1 MKEIVLAAD
10 TGRNSGT
17 RPSKRLRTTGSIPG
31 VLYGLSHDSIPLSV
45 KWPELR
51 LALTTDAGVNA
62 VIQLEV
68 DGQRHM
74 SIVKDIQRHPV
85 KRNVIHIDFLR
96 IDPNQKVTVDVPVVM
111 IGEALEVIQANG
123 MVDQNLFSL
132 TVDAPPMS
140 IPNELEVDISN
151 LTVGDS
157 VRVEDIGLPE
167 GVTTETDPEETVA
180 VGMITR
186 STLEAIAA
194 EETAAA
200 EAEEGV
206 EGQETGEDVT
216 EASSDSQ
223 DTAEDSE
230 E

>member
-1 MKEIVLAAD
+1 MEEIVLAAD

-17 RPSKRLRTTGSIPG
+17 RSSKRLRTTGSIPG
-31 VLYGLSHDSIPLSV
+31 VLYGLSDDSIPLSV

-68 DGQRHM
+68 DGKRHM
-74 SIVKDIQRHPV
+74 SIVKDLQRHPV
-85 KRNVIHIDFLR
+85 KRDVIHVDFLR
-96 IDPNQKVTVDVPVVM
+96 IDPNQKVTVDVPVIM
-111 IGEALEVIQANG
+111 IGDALEVTQANG

-140 IPNELEVDISN
+140 IPNEFEIDITN
-151 LTVGDS
+151 LTVGDAS
-157 VRVEDIGLPE
+157 RVADIGLPE
-167 GVTTETDPEETVA
+167 GVTTDTDPEETVA

-186 STLEAIAA
+186 STLEAMAA
-194 EETAAA
+194 EEAAAA
-200 EAEEGV
+200 EGEEGE
-206 EGQETGEDVT
+206 EGQEGGA
-216 EASSDSQ
+216 EASSEDQGDS
-223 DTAEDSE
+223 EDSE

>member
-1 MKEIVLAAD
+1 MEEIVLAAD

-17 RPSKRLRTTGSIPG
+17 RSSKRLRTTGSIPG
-31 VLYGLSHDSIPLSV
+31 VLYGLSDDSIPLSV

-68 DGQRHM
+68 DGKRHM

-85 KRNVIHIDFLR
+85 KRDVIHVDFLR
-96 IDPNQKVTVDVPVVM
+96 IDPNQKVTVDVPVIM
-111 IGEALEVIQANG
+111 IGDALEVTQANG

-140 IPNELEVDISN
+140 IPNEFEIDISN
-151 LTVGDS
+151 LTVGDAI
-157 VRVEDIGLPE
+157 RVADIGLPE
-167 GVTTETDPEETVA
+167 GVTTEADPEETVA

-186 STLEAIAA
+186 STLEAMAA
-194 EETAAA
+194 EEAAAA
-200 EAEEGV
+200 EGEEGE
-206 EGQETGEDVT
+206 EGQEGGA
-216 EASSDSQ
+216 EASSEDQGDS
-223 DTAEDSE
+223 EDSE

>member
-1 MKEIVLAAD
+1 MEEIVLAAD

-17 RPSKRLRTTGSIPG
+17 RSSKRLRTTGSIPG
-31 VLYGLSHDSIPLSV
+31 VLYGLSDDSIPLSV

-68 DGQRHM
+68 DGERHM

-85 KRNVIHIDFLR
+85 KRNVMHVDFLR
-96 IDPNQKVTVDVPVVM
+96 IDPNQKVTVDVPVIM
-111 IGEALEVIQANG
+111 IGDALEVTQANG

-151 LTVGDS
+151 LTVGDAI
-157 VRVEDIGLPE
+157 RVVDIGLPE
-167 GVTTETDPEETVA
+167 GVTTEADPEETVA

-186 STLEAIAA
+186 STLEAMAA
-194 EETAAA
+194 EEAAAA
-200 EAEEGV
+200 EGEEGG
-206 EGQETGEDVT
+206 EGQEDGAETSSEDQG
-216 EASSDSQ
+216 DS
-223 DTAEDSE
+223 EDSE

>member
-1 MKEIVLAAD
+1 MEEIVLAAD

-17 RPSKRLRTTGSIPG
+17 RSSKRLRTTGSIPG
-31 VLYGLSHDSIPLSV
+31 VLYGLSDDSIPLSV

-68 DGQRHM
+68 DGKRHL
-74 SIVKDIQRHPV
+74 SIVKDLQRHPV
-85 KRNVIHIDFLR
+85 KRDVIHVDFLR
-96 IDPNQKVTVDVPVVM
+96 IDPNQKVTVDVPVIM
-111 IGEALEVIQANG
+111 IGDALEVTQANG

-140 IPNELEVDISN
+140 IPNEFEIDISN
-151 LTVGDS
+151 LTVGDAI
-157 VRVEDIGLPE
+157 RVADIGLPE
-167 GVTTETDPEETVA
+167 GVTTEADPEETVA

-186 STLEAIAA
+186 STLEAMAA
-194 EETAAA
+194 EEAAAA
-200 EAEEGV
+200 EGEEGE
-206 EGQETGEDVT
+206 EGQEGGA
-216 EASSDSQ
+216 EASSEDQGDS
-223 DTAEDSE
+223 EDSE

>member
-1 MKEIVLAAD
+1 MLAAD

-17 RPSKRLRTTGSIPG
+17 RSSKRLRTTGSIPG
-31 VLYGLSHDSIPLSV
+31 VLYGLSDDSIPLSV

-68 DGQRHM
+68 DGKRHM

-85 KRNVIHIDFLR
+85 KRNVMHVDFLR
-96 IDPNQKVTVDVPVVM
+96 IDPNQKVTVDVPVIM
-111 IGEALEVIQANG
+111 IGDALEVTQANG

-140 IPNELEVDISN
+140 IPNEFEIDISN
-151 LTVGDS
+151 LTVGDAI
-157 VRVEDIGLPE
+157 RVADIGLPE
-167 GVTTETDPEETVA
+167 GVTTEADPEETVA

-186 STLEAIAA
+186 STLEAMAA
-194 EETAAA
+194 EEAAAA
-200 EAEEGV
+200 EGEEGE
-206 EGQETGEDVT
+206 EGQEGGA
-216 EASSDSQ
+216 EASSEDQGDS
-223 DTAEDSE
+223 EDSE

>member
-1 MKEIVLAAD
+1 MEEIVLAAD

-17 RPSKRLRTTGSIPG
+17 RSSKRLRTTGSIPG
-31 VLYGLSHDSIPLSV
+31 VLYGLSDDSIPLSV

-68 DGQRHM
+68 DGERHM

-85 KRNVIHIDFLR
+85 KRNVMHVDFLR
-96 IDPNQKVTVDVPVVM
+96 IDPNQKVTVDVPVIM
-111 IGEALEVIQANG
+111 IGDALEVTQANG

-140 IPNELEVDISN
+140 IPNEFEIDISN
-151 LTVGDS
+151 LTVGDAI
-157 VRVEDIGLPE
+157 RVADIGLPE
-167 GVTTETDPEETVA
+167 GVTTEADPEETVA

-186 STLEAIAA
+186 STLEAMAA
-194 EETAAA
+194 EEAAAA
-200 EAEEGV
+200 EGEEGG
-206 EGQETGEDVT
+206 EGQEDGA
-216 EASSDSQ
+216 EASSEDQGDS
-223 DTAEDSE
+223 EDSE

>member
-1 MKEIVLAAD
+1 MEEIVLAAD

-17 RPSKRLRTTGSIPG
+17 RSSKRLRTTGSIPG
-31 VLYGLSHDSIPLSV
+31 VLYGLSDDSIPLSV

-68 DGQRHM
+68 DGKRHL
-74 SIVKDIQRHPV
+74 SIVKDLQRHPV
-85 KRNVIHIDFLR
+85 NRDVIHVDFLR
-96 IDPNQKVTVDVPVVM
+96 IDPSQKVTVDVPVIM
-111 IGEALEVIQANG
+111 IGDALEVTQANG

-140 IPNELEVDISN
+140 IPNEFEIDISN
-151 LTVGDS
+151 LTVGDAI
-157 VRVEDIGLPE
+157 RVADIGLPE
-167 GVTTETDPEETVA
+167 GVTTEADPEETVA

-186 STLEAIAA
+186 STLEAMAA
-194 EETAAA
+194 EEAAAA
-200 EAEEGV
+200 EGEEGE
-206 EGQETGEDVT
+206 EGQEGGA
-216 EASSDSQ
+216 EASSEDQGDS
-223 DTAEDSE
+223 EDSE

>member
-1 MKEIVLAAD
+1 MEEIVLAAD

-17 RPSKRLRTTGSIPG
+17 RSSKRLRTTGSIPG
-31 VLYGLSHDSIPLSV
+31 VLYGLSDDSIPLSV

-68 DGQRHM
+68 DGERHM
-74 SIVKDIQRHPV
+74 SIVKDLQRHPV
-85 KRNVIHIDFLR
+85 KRDVIHVDFLR
-96 IDPNQKVTVDVPVVM
+96 IDPNQKVTVDVPVIM
-111 IGEALEVIQANG
+111 IGDALEVTQANG

-140 IPNELEVDISN
+140 IPNEFEIDISN
-151 LTVGDS
+151 LTVGDAI
-157 VRVEDIGLPE
+157 RVADIGLPE
-167 GVTTETDPEETVA
+167 GVTTEADPEETVA

-186 STLEAIAA
+186 STLEAMAA
-194 EETAAA
+194 EEAAAA
-200 EAEEGV
+200 EGEEGE
-206 EGQETGEDVT
+206 EGQEGGA
-216 EASSDSQ
+216 EASSEDQGDS
-223 DTAEDSE
+223 EDSE

>member
-1 MKEIVLAAD
+1 MEEIVLAAD
-10 TGRNSGT
+10 TGRNPGT
-17 RPSKRLRTTGSIPG
+17 RISKRLRTTGSIPG
-31 VLYGLSHDSIPLSV
+31 VLYGLSEDSIPLSV

-68 DGQRHM
+68 DGKRHM

-85 KRNVIHIDFLR
+85 RRDVIHVDFLR
-96 IDPNQKVTVDVPVVM
+96 IDPSQKVTVDVPVIM
-111 IGEALEVIQANG
+111 IGDALEVTQANG

-140 IPNELEVDISN
+140 IPNELEVDISS
-151 LTVGDS
+151 LTVGDAI
-157 VRVEDIGLPE
+157 RVGDIGLPE
-167 GVTTETDPEETVA
+167 GVTTEADPEETVA

-194 EETAAA
+194 EEAAA
-200 EAEEGV
+200 TEGEEDG
-206 EGQETGEDVT
+206 EGQEDGA
-216 EASSDSQ
+216 EASSEDQGDS
-223 DTAEDSE
+223 EDSE

>member
-1 MKEIVLAAD
+1 MEEIVLAAD

-17 RPSKRLRTTGSIPG
+17 RTSKRLRTTGSIPG
-31 VLYGLSHDSIPLSV
+31 VLYGLSDDSIPLSV

-68 DGQRHM
+68 DGKRHM

-85 KRNVIHIDFLR
+85 RRDVIHVDFLR
-96 IDPNQKVTVDVPVVM
+96 IDPNQKVTVDVPVIM
-111 IGEALEVIQANG
+111 IGDALEVTQANG

-140 IPNELEVDISN
+140 IPNEFEVDISS
-151 LTVGDS
+151 LTVGDAI
-157 VRVEDIGLPE
+157 RVSDIGLPE
-167 GVTTETDPEETVA
+167 GVTTEADPEETVA

-186 STLEAIAA
+186 STLEAMAA
-194 EETAAA
+194 EEAAA
-200 EAEEGV
+200 AADEEGA
-206 EGQETGEDVT
+206 EGQEGGA
-216 EASSDSQ
+216 EASSEDQGDSE
-223 DTAEDSE
+223 DSEDSE

>member
-1 MKEIVLAAD
+1 MLAAD

-17 RPSKRLRTTGSIPG
+17 RSSKRLRTTGSIPG
-31 VLYGLSHDSIPLSV
+31 VLYGLSDDSIPLSV

-68 DGQRHM
+68 DGERHM

-85 KRNVIHIDFLR
+85 KRNVMHVDFLR
-96 IDPNQKVTVDVPVVM
+96 IDPNQKVTVDVPVIM
-111 IGEALEVIQANG
+111 IGDALEVTQANG

-140 IPNELEVDISN
+140 IPNEFEVDISH
-151 LTVGDS
+151 LTVGDAI
-157 VRVEDIGLPE
+157 RVGDIGLPE
-167 GVTTETDPEETVA
+167 GVTTEADPEETVA

-186 STLEAIAA
+186 STLEAMAA
-194 EETAAA
+194 EEAAAA
-200 EAEEGV
+200 EGEEGG
-206 EGQETGEDVT
+206 EGQEDGA
-216 EASSDSQ
+216 EASSEDQGDS
-223 DTAEDSE
+223 EDSE

>member
-1 MKEIVLAAD
+1 MLAAD

-17 RPSKRLRTTGSIPG
+17 RTSKRLRTTGSIPG
-31 VLYGLSHDSIPLSV
+31 VLYGLSDDSIPLSV

-68 DGQRHM
+68 DGKRHM

-85 KRNVIHIDFLR
+85 RRDVIHVDFLR
-96 IDPNQKVTVDVPVVM
+96 IDPNQKVTVDVPVIM
-111 IGEALEVIQANG
+111 IGDALEVTQANG

-140 IPNELEVDISN
+140 IPNEFEVDISS
-151 LTVGDS
+151 LTVGDAI
-157 VRVEDIGLPE
+157 RVSDIGLPE
-167 GVTTETDPEETVA
+167 GVTTEADPEETVA

-186 STLEAIAA
+186 STLEAMAA
-194 EETAAA
+194 EEAAA
-200 EAEEGV
+200 AADEEGV
-206 EGQETGEDVT
+206 EGQEGGA
-216 EASSDSQ
+216 EASSEDQGDSE
-223 DTAEDSE
+223 DSEDSE

>member
-1 MKEIVLAAD
+1 MEEIVLAAD

-17 RPSKRLRTTGSIPG
+17 RTSKRLRTTGSIPG
-31 VLYGLSHDSIPLSV
+31 VLYGLSDDSIPLSV

-68 DGQRHM
+68 DGKRHM

-85 KRNVIHIDFLR
+85 RRDVIHVDFLR
-96 IDPNQKVTVDVPVVM
+96 IDPNQKVTVDVPVIM
-111 IGEALEVIQANG
+111 IGDALEVTQANG

-140 IPNELEVDISN
+140 IPNEFEVDISS
-151 LTVGDS
+151 LTVGDAI
-157 VRVEDIGLPE
+157 RVSDIGLPE
-167 GVTTETDPEETVA
+167 GVTTEADPEETVA

-186 STLEAIAA
+186 STLEAMAA
-194 EETAAA
+194 EEAAA
-200 EAEEGV
+200 AADEEGA
-206 EGQETGEDVT
+206 EGQEGGA
-216 EASSDSQ
+216 EASSEDQGDS
-223 DTAEDSE
+223 EDSE

>member
-1 MKEIVLAAD
+1 VLAAD

-17 RPSKRLRTTGSIPG
+17 RTSKRLRTTGSIPG
-31 VLYGLSHDSIPLSV
+31 VLYGLSDDSIPLSV

-68 DGQRHM
+68 DGKRHM

-85 KRNVIHIDFLR
+85 RRDVIHVDFLR
-96 IDPNQKVTVDVPVVM
+96 IDPNQKVTVDVPVIM
-111 IGEALEVIQANG
+111 IGDALEVTQANG

-140 IPNELEVDISN
+140 IPNEFEVDISS
-151 LTVGDS
+151 LTVGDAI
-157 VRVEDIGLPE
+157 RVSDIGLPE
-167 GVTTETDPEETVA
+167 GVTTEADPEETVA

-186 STLEAIAA
+186 STLEAMAA
-194 EETAAA
+194 EEAAA
-200 EAEEGV
+200 AADEEGA
-206 EGQETGEDVT
+206 EGQEGGA
-216 EASSDSQ
+216 EASSEDQGDSE
-223 DTAEDSE
+223 DSEDSE

>member
-1 MKEIVLAAD
+1 MEEIVLAAD

-17 RPSKRLRTTGSIPG
+17 RSSKRLRTTGNIPG
-31 VLYGLSHDSIPLSV
+31 VLYGLRDDSIPLSV

-68 DGQRHM
+68 DGERHM
-74 SIVKDIQRHPV
+74 SIVKDLQRHPV
-85 KRNVIHIDFLR
+85 KRDVIHVDFLR
-96 IDPNQKVTVDVPVVM
+96 IDPNQKVTVDVPVIM
-111 IGEALEVIQANG
+111 IGDALEVTQANG

-140 IPNELEVDISN
+140 IPNEFEIDISN
-151 LTVGDS
+151 LTVGDAI
-157 VRVEDIGLPE
+157 RVADIGLPE
-167 GVTTETDPEETVA
+167 GVTTEADPEETVA

-186 STLEAIAA
+186 STLEAMAA
-194 EETAAA
+194 EEAAAA
-200 EAEEGV
+200 EGEEGE
-206 EGQETGEDVT
+206 EGQEGGA
-216 EASSDSQ
+216 EASSEDQGDS
-223 DTAEDSE
+223 EDSE

>member
-1 MKEIVLAAD
+1 MEEIVLAAD

-17 RPSKRLRTTGSIPG
+17 RSSKRLRTTGSIPG
-31 VLYGLSHDSIPLSV
+31 VLYGLSDDSIPLSV

-68 DGQRHM
+68 DGKRHM
-74 SIVKDIQRHPV
+74 SIVKDLQRHPV
-85 KRNVIHIDFLR
+85 KRDVIHVDFLR
-96 IDPNQKVTVDVPVVM
+96 IDPNQKVTVDVPVIM
-111 IGEALEVIQANG
+111 IGDALEVTQANG

-140 IPNELEVDISN
+140 IPNEFEVDISH
-151 LTVGDS
+151 LTVGDAI
-157 VRVEDIGLPE
+157 RVGDIGLPE
-167 GVTTETDPEETVA
+167 GVTTEADLEETVA

-186 STLEAIAA
+186 STLEAMAA
-194 EETAAA
+194 EEAA
-200 EAEEGV
+200 EAEGEEDG
-206 EGQETGEDVT
+206 EGQEDGA
-216 EASSDSQ
+216 EASSEDQGDS
-223 DTAEDSE
+223 EDSE

>member
-1 MKEIVLAAD
+1 MEEIVLAAD

-17 RPSKRLRTTGSIPG
+17 RSSKRLRTTGSIPG
-31 VLYGLSHDSIPLSV
+31 VLYGLSDDSIPLSV

-68 DGQRHM
+68 DGKRHM
-74 SIVKDIQRHPV
+74 SIVKDLQRHPV
-85 KRNVIHIDFLR
+85 KRDVIHVDFLR
-96 IDPNQKVTVDVPVVM
+96 IDPNQKVTVDVPVIM
-111 IGEALEVIQANG
+111 IGDALEVTQANG

-140 IPNELEVDISN
+140 IPNEFEIDISN
-151 LTVGDS
+151 LTVGDAI
-157 VRVEDIGLPE
+157 RVADIGLPE
-167 GVTTETDPEETVA
+167 GVTTEADPEETVA

-186 STLEAIAA
+186 STLEAMAA
-194 EETAAA
+194 EEAA
-200 EAEEGV
+200 EAEGEEDG
-206 EGQETGEDVT
+206 EGQEDGA
-216 EASSDSQ
+216 EASSEDQGDS
-223 DTAEDSE
+223 EDSE

>member
-1 MKEIVLAAD
+1 MEEIVLAAD

-17 RPSKRLRTTGSIPG
+17 RISKRLRATGSVPG
-31 VLYGLSHDSIPLSV
+31 VLYGLSDDSIPLSV

-68 DGQRHM
+68 DGKRHM

-85 KRNVIHIDFLR
+85 RRDVIHVDFLR

-111 IGEALEVIQANG
+111 IGEALEVTQANG

-140 IPNELEVDISN
+140 IPNELEVNISN

-157 VRVEDIGLPE
+157 VRVGDIGLPE
-167 GVTTETDPEETVA
+167 GVTTEADPEETVA

-186 STLEAIAA
+186 STLEAMAA
-194 EETAAA
+194 EEAAAAA
-200 EAEEGV
+200 EEEGE
-206 EGQETGEDVT
+206 EGLEGEEGEA

-223 DTAEDSE
+223 DSAEDSE

>member
-1 MKEIVLAAD
+1 MEEIVLAAD

-17 RPSKRLRTTGSIPG
+17 RTSKRLRTTGSIPG
-31 VLYGLSHDSIPLSV
+31 VLYGLSDDSIPLSV

-68 DGQRHM
+68 DGKRHM

-85 KRNVIHIDFLR
+85 RRDVIHVDFLR
-96 IDPNQKVTVDVPVVM
+96 IDPNQKVTVDVPVIM
-111 IGEALEVIQANG
+111 IGDALEVTQANG

-140 IPNELEVDISN
+140 IPNELEVDISS
-151 LTVGDS
+151 LTVGDAI
-157 VRVEDIGLPE
+157 RVGDIGLPE
-167 GVTTETDPEETVA
+167 GVTTEADPEETVA

-186 STLEAIAA
+186 STLEAMAA
-194 EETAAA
+194 EEAAAA
-200 EAEEGV
+200 EGEEGE
-206 EGQETGEDVT
+206 EGQEGGA
-216 EASSDSQ
+216 EASSEDQGDS
-223 DTAEDSE
+223 EDSE

>member
-1 MKEIVLAAD
+1 MLAAD

-17 RPSKRLRTTGSIPG
+17 RSSKRLRTTGNIPG
-31 VLYGLSHDSIPLSV
+31 VLYGLSDDSIPLSV

-68 DGQRHM
+68 DGKRHM

-85 KRNVIHIDFLR
+85 RRDVIHVDFLR
-96 IDPNQKVTVDVPVVM
+96 IDPNQKVTVDVPVIM
-111 IGEALEVIQANG
+111 IGDALEVTQANG

-151 LTVGDS
+151 LTVGDAI
-157 VRVEDIGLPE
+157 RVGDIGLPE
-167 GVTTETDPEETVA
+167 GVTTEADPEETVA

-194 EETAAA
+194 EEAAAA
-200 EAEEGV
+200 EGEEDG
-206 EGQETGEDVT
+206 EGQEDGA
-216 EASSDSQ
+216 EASSEDQGDS
-223 DTAEDSE
+223 EDSE

>member
-1 MKEIVLAAD
+1 MEEIVLAAD

-17 RPSKRLRTTGSIPG
+17 RSSKRLRMDGNIPG
-31 VLYGLSHDSIPLSV
+31 VIYGLDKESIPVSV

-51 LALTTDAGVNA
+51 LALTTEAGVNA

-85 KRNVIHIDFLR
+85 RRDVIHVDFLR

-111 IGEALEVIQANG
+111 IGDALQVTQANG

-132 TVDAPPMS
+132 TVDAPPTA
-140 IPNELEVDISN
+140 IPNELEVDISA

-157 VRVEDIGLPE
+157 VRVSDIGLPE
-167 GVTTETDPEETVA
+167 GVTTDADPEETVA

-186 STLEAIAA
+186 STLEAMAA
-194 EETAAA
+194 EEAAAA
-200 EAEEGV
+200 EGEEGE
-206 EGQETGEDVT
+206 EGAATDAAEGSD
-216 EASSDSQ
+216 DSQ
-223 DTAEDSE
+223 DAAEDSDE
-230 E
+230 

>member
-1 MKEIVLAAD
+1 MLAAD

-17 RPSKRLRTTGSIPG
+17 RTSKRLRTTGSIPG
-31 VLYGLSHDSIPLSV
+31 VLYGLSDDSIPLSV

-68 DGQRHM
+68 DGKRHM

-85 KRNVIHIDFLR
+85 RRDVIHVDFLR
-96 IDPNQKVTVDVPVVM
+96 IDPNQTVTVDVPVIM
-111 IGEALEVIQANG
+111 IGDALEVTQANG

-140 IPNELEVDISN
+140 IPNEFKVDISS
-151 LTVGDS
+151 LTVGDAI
-157 VRVEDIGLPE
+157 RVSDIGLPE
-167 GVTTETDPEETVA
+167 GVTTEADPEETVA

-186 STLEAIAA
+186 STLEAMAA
-194 EETAAA
+194 EEAAAA
-200 EAEEGV
+200 EGEEGE
-206 EGQETGEDVT
+206 EGQEVGA
-216 EASSDSQ
+216 EASSEDQGDS
-223 DTAEDSE
+223 EDSE

>member
-1 MKEIVLAAD
+1 MEEIVLAAD

-17 RPSKRLRTTGSIPG
+17 RSSKRLRTTGSIPG
-31 VLYGLSHDSIPLSV
+31 VLYGLSDDSIPLSV

-68 DGQRHM
+68 DGKRHM

-85 KRNVIHIDFLR
+85 KRNVMHVDFLR
-96 IDPNQKVTVDVPVVM
+96 IDPNQKVTVDVPVIM
-111 IGEALEVIQANG
+111 IGDALEVTQANG
-123 MVDQNLFSL
+123 MVDQNLFLL

-151 LTVGDS
+151 LTVGDAI
-157 VRVEDIGLPE
+157 RVADIGLPE
-167 GVTTETDPEETVA
+167 GVTTEADPEETVA

-186 STLEAIAA
+186 STLEAMAA
-194 EETAAA
+194 EEAAAA
-200 EAEEGV
+200 EGEEGG
-206 EGQETGEDVT
+206 EGQEDGA
-216 EASSDSQ
+216 EASSEDQGDS
-223 DTAEDSE
+223 EDSE

>member
-1 MKEIVLAAD
+1 MI
-10 TGRNSGT
+10 
-17 RPSKRLRTTGSIPG
+17 SKRLRTTGSIPG
-31 VLYGLSHDSIPLSV
+31 VLYGLSEDSIPLSV

-68 DGQRHM
+68 DGKRHM

-85 KRNVIHIDFLR
+85 RRDVIHVDFLR
-96 IDPNQKVTVDVPVVM
+96 IDPNQKVTVDVPVIM
-111 IGEALEVIQANG
+111 IGDALEVTQANG

-140 IPNELEVDISN
+140 IPNELEVDISS
-151 LTVGDS
+151 LTVGDAI
-157 VRVEDIGLPE
+157 RVGDIGLPE
-167 GVTTETDPEETVA
+167 GVTTEADPEETVA

-186 STLEAIAA
+186 STLEAMAA
-194 EETAAA
+194 EEAAAA
-200 EAEEGV
+200 EGEEGE
-206 EGQETGEDVT
+206 EGQEGGA
-216 EASSDSQ
+216 EASSEDQGDS
-223 DTAEDSE
+223 EDSE

>member
-1 MKEIVLAAD
+1 MEEIVLAAD

-17 RPSKRLRTTGSIPG
+17 RSSKRLRTTGSIPG
-31 VLYGLSHDSIPLSV
+31 VLYGLSDDSIPLSV

-68 DGQRHM
+68 DGERHM

-85 KRNVIHIDFLR
+85 KRNVMHVDFLR
-96 IDPNQKVTVDVPVVM
+96 IDPNQKVTVDVPVIM
-111 IGEALEVIQANG
+111 IGDALEVTQANG

-151 LTVGDS
+151 LTVGDAI
-157 VRVEDIGLPE
+157 RVADIGLPE
-167 GVTTETDPEETVA
+167 GVTTEADPEETVA

-186 STLEAIAA
+186 STLEAMAA
-194 EETAAA
+194 EEAA
-200 EAEEGV
+200 EAEGEEDG
-206 EGQETGEDVT
+206 EGQEDGA
-216 EASSDSQ
+216 EASSEDQGDS
-223 DTAEDSE
+223 EDSE

>member
-1 MKEIVLAAD
+1 MEEIVLAAD

-17 RPSKRLRTTGSIPG
+17 RSSKRLRTTGSIPG
-31 VLYGLSHDSIPLSV
+31 VLYGLSDDSIPLSV

-68 DGQRHM
+68 DGKRHM
-74 SIVKDIQRHPV
+74 SIVKDLQRHPV
-85 KRNVIHIDFLR
+85 KRDVIHVDFLR
-96 IDPNQKVTVDVPVVM
+96 IDPNQKVTVDVPVIM
-111 IGEALEVIQANG
+111 IGDALEVTQANG

-140 IPNELEVDISN
+140 IPNEFEIDISN
-151 LTVGDS
+151 LTVGDAI
-157 VRVEDIGLPE
+157 RVADIGLPE
-167 GVTTETDPEETVA
+167 GVTTEADPEETVA

-186 STLEAIAA
+186 STLEAMAA
-194 EETAAA
+194 EEAAAA
-200 EAEEGV
+200 EGEEGE
-206 EGQETGEDVT
+206 EGQEGGA
-216 EASSDSQ
+216 EASSEDQGDS
-223 DTAEDSE
+223 EDSE

>member
-1 MKEIVLAAD
+1 MEEIVLAAD

-17 RPSKRLRTTGSIPG
+17 RSSKRLRTTGSIPG
-31 VLYGLSHDSIPLSV
+31 VLYGLSDDSIPLSV

-68 DGQRHM
+68 DGERHM
-74 SIVKDIQRHPV
+74 SIVKDLQRHPV
-85 KRNVIHIDFLR
+85 KRDVIHVDFLR
-96 IDPNQKVTVDVPVVM
+96 IDPNQKVTVDVPVIM
-111 IGEALEVIQANG
+111 IGDALEVTQANG

-140 IPNELEVDISN
+140 IPNEFEIDISN
-151 LTVGDS
+151 LTVGDAI
-157 VRVEDIGLPE
+157 RVADIGLPE
-167 GVTTETDPEETVA
+167 GVTTEADPEETVA

-186 STLEAIAA
+186 STLEAMAA
-194 EETAAA
+194 EEAAAA
-200 EAEEGV
+200 EGEEV
-206 EGQETGEDVT
+206 EEGQEGGA
-216 EASSDSQ
+216 EASSEDQGDS
-223 DTAEDSE
+223 EDSE

>member
-1 MKEIVLAAD
+1 MEEIVLAAD

-17 RPSKRLRTTGSIPG
+17 RSSKRLRTTGSIPG
-31 VLYGLSHDSIPLSV
+31 VLYGLSDDSIPLSV

-68 DGQRHM
+68 DGKRHM

-85 KRNVIHIDFLR
+85 KRNVMHVDFLR
-96 IDPNQKVTVDVPVVM
+96 IDPNQKVTVDVPVIM
-111 IGEALEVIQANG
+111 IGDALEVTQANG
-123 MVDQNLFSL
+123 MVDQNLFLL

-151 LTVGDS
+151 LTVGDAI
-157 VRVEDIGLPE
+157 RVADIGLPE
-167 GVTTETDPEETVA
+167 GVTTEADPEETVA

-186 STLEAIAA
+186 STLEAMAA
-194 EETAAA
+194 EEAAAA
-200 EAEEGV
+200 EGEEGG
-206 EGQETGEDVT
+206 EGQEDGAETSSEDQG
-216 EASSDSQ
+216 DS
-223 DTAEDSE
+223 EDSE

>member
-1 MKEIVLAAD
+1 MLAAD
-10 TGRNSGT
+10 TGRNPGT
-17 RPSKRLRTTGSIPG
+17 RISKRLRKTGSIPG
-31 VLYGLSHDSIPLSV
+31 VLYGLSDDSIPLSV

-68 DGQRHM
+68 DGKRHM

-85 KRNVIHIDFLR
+85 RRDVIHVDFLR
-96 IDPNQKVTVDVPVVM
+96 IDPNQKVTVDVPVIM
-111 IGEALEVIQANG
+111 IGDALEVTQANG

-140 IPNELEVDISN
+140 IPNELEVDISS
-151 LTVGDS
+151 LTVGDAI
-157 VRVEDIGLPE
+157 RVGDIGLPE
-167 GVTTETDPEETVA
+167 GVTTEADPEETVA

-186 STLEAIAA
+186 STLEAMAA
-194 EETAAA
+194 EEAAAA
-200 EAEEGV
+200 EGEEGE
-206 EGQETGEDVT
+206 EGQEGGA
-216 EASSDSQ
+216 EASSEDQGDS
-223 DTAEDSE
+223 EDSE

>member
-1 MKEIVLAAD
+1 MEEIVLAAD

-17 RPSKRLRTTGSIPG
+17 RTSKRLRTTGSIPG
-31 VLYGLSHDSIPLSV
+31 VLYGLSDDSIPLSV

-68 DGQRHM
+68 DGKRHM

-85 KRNVIHIDFLR
+85 RRDVIHVDFLR
-96 IDPNQKVTVDVPVVM
+96 IDPNQTVTVDVPVIM
-111 IGEALEVIQANG
+111 IGDALEVTQANG

-140 IPNELEVDISN
+140 IPNEFEVDISS
-151 LTVGDS
+151 LTVGDAI
-157 VRVEDIGLPE
+157 RVSDIGLPE
-167 GVTTETDPEETVA
+167 GVTTEADPEETVA

-186 STLEAIAA
+186 STLEAMAA
-194 EETAAA
+194 EEAAAA
-200 EAEEGV
+200 EGEEGE
-206 EGQETGEDVT
+206 EGQEVGA
-216 EASSDSQ
+216 EASSEDQGDS
-223 DTAEDSE
+223 EDSE